1 MRIGAIVILI
11 VAAILGGLLWA
22 SQHRS
27 QAVVVSGVIEADEI
41 RLGSRVGGRVSKVHF
56 EEGQVI
62 QQGDMLVELE
72 PFDLTERAAQN
83 EQLFLQAKAAYD
95 KMTRGYRDEEKAQA
109 RAHVAQL
116 KARLDELKNGP
127 RKQEIQAAE
136 ADLAFA
142 QAEQELSKQN
152 LDRVSGLAKES
163 AATKANLDQ
172 AQSEAKS
179 AGSRVRARQEQL
191 ALLQEGTRPEQIEQ
205 AQAQVNEA
213 QEALALMENGYRQEE
228 IAEAYAAM
236 QAADAARRV
245 IQIQLAE
252 LQIRAPRDGIVEVI
266 DLRAGDLVGAN
277 VPSISILDL
286 SHMWIRAYVPE
297 NHLNLEIGDKLPITL
312 DSYPGEEFSGRV
324 SFIAREAEFTP
335 SNVQTPEERSKQ
347 VFRIK
352 VELDTGRDKL
362 RPGMP
367 VDLRLD
373 KAAK

>member
-1 MRIGAIVILI
+1 
-11 VAAILGGLLWA
+11 
-22 SQHRS
+22 
-27 QAVVVSGVIEADEI
+27 
-41 RLGSRVGGRVSKVHF
+41 
-56 EEGQVI
+56 
-62 QQGDMLVELE
+62 
-72 PFDLTERAAQN
+72 
-83 EQLFLQAKAAYD
+83 
-95 KMTRGYRDEEKAQA
+95 
-109 RAHVAQL
+109 
-116 KARLDELKNGP
+116 
-127 RKQEIQAAE
+127 
-136 ADLAFA
+136 
-142 QAEQELSKQN
+142 
-152 LDRVSGLAKES
+152 
-163 AATKANLDQ
+163 
-172 AQSEAKS
+172 
-179 AGSRVRARQEQL
+179 
-191 ALLQEGTRPEQIEQ
+191 
-205 AQAQVNEA
+205 
-213 QEALALMENGYRQEE
+213 
-228 IAEAYAAM
+228 M